1 LTDALPPISRDRRKA
16 ERRGH
21 FAELLAAAYLRLRG
35 YRILARRHKTRSGE
49 IDLIASR
56 GDVVAFIE
64 VKARAGENLAVD
76 AVSFAAQRRIR
87 NAADQ
92 WIAREHR
99 RGRDVSRFSF
109 RFDIVAILPGRWPR
123 HYPDAF

>member
-1 LTDALPPISRDRRKA
+1 MAEGLQPVPRNRRKA

-21 FAELLAAAYLRLRG
+21 FAELLAATYLRLRG
-35 YRILARRHKTRSGE
+35 YRILERRHKTKAGE

-56 GDVVAFIE
+56 GDIVAFIE
-64 VKARAGENLAVD
+64 VKARAGENAAVD
-76 AVSFAAQRRIR
+76 AVSIAAQRRIR

-99 RGRDVSRFSF
+99 RGRDISRYSF
-109 RFDIVAILPGRWPR
+109 RFDIVAILPGCWPR
-123 HYPDAF
+123 HYRDAF

>member
-1 LTDALPPISRDRRKA
+1 MTGALPPPPRDRRKA

-21 FAELLAAAYLRLRG
+21 FAELFAAAYLRLCG
-35 YRILARRHKTRSGE
+35 YRILARRHKTKAGE
-49 IDLIASR
+49 IDLIARR

-64 VKARAGENLAVD
+64 VKARAGENSAVD
-76 AVSFAAQRRIR
+76 AVSIAAQRRIR

-99 RGRDVSRFSF
+99 RGRDIARYSF